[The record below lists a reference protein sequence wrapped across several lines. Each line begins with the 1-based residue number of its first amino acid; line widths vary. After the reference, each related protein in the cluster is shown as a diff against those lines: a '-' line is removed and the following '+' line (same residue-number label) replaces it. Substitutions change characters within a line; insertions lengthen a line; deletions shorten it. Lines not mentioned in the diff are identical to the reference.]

1 MKFQFFVEFINF
13 IGNFI
18 SNTSKCFCVPSK
30 TLKNKKNLEFHEKK
44 KGENRRQ
51 AKKKEKKRT
60 WHPALNKSDS
70 WIQVPQN
77 KDQKR

>member
-1 MKFQFFVEFINF
+1 MK
-13 IGNFI
+13 
-18 SNTSKCFCVPSK
+18 
-30 TLKNKKNLEFHEKK
+30 KK
-44 KGENRRQ
+44 KGENRKQ
-51 AKKKEKKRT
+51 AKKIEKIGT